1 MLNLRNLFVAQG
13 RQGPVGLIGRDMGAM
28 EEDNEMLTC
37 RICLESEIAEGDQLL
52 APCLCRGSSK
62 FVHRSCLDQWRV
74 SGFDPKTVTH
84 CGTCKGAEREVWAE
98 IVSNPGCCRIEK
110 GFRQRK
116 VMFPNLSL
124 PLEVLWRPNLQQA
137 PTEAQLAQEEA
148 LYAAQQEA
156 IRMQEP
162 LRQPIGLEKKP
173 PAEPNTQ
180 AEEEDDMEE
189 AEEEFT
195 DDEGALFGP
204 PNRAVLHCCDI
215 AWFLHPMA
223 HGRRVAD
230 IIQRDSQSF
239 DSWHIEHICLGWR
252 LGHCTSPLVPESV
265 RLSPTW
271 LELRWKG
278 CDHCPVGHCCYHW
291 SDLPLV
297 STLQR
302 RSCSQRSHVNHVS
315 WRRPVSGLW
324 EIAQAGQNVAS
335 ANLRFRNKE
344 MRKRVVERYP
354 VMNYDCDV
362 NDKTTTGGPDIGQD
376 EIVGAIKSE

>member
-84 CGTCKGAEREVWAE
+84 CGTCKAGQIGRREG
-98 IVSNPGCCRIEK
+98 SMGRD
-110 GFRQRK
+110 R
-116 VMFPNLSL
+116 
-124 PLEVLWRPNLQQA
+124 
-137 PTEAQLAQEEA
+137 
-148 LYAAQQEA
+148 
-156 IRMQEP
+156 
-162 LRQPIGLEKKP
+162 
-173 PAEPNTQ
+173 
-180 AEEEDDMEE
+180 
-189 AEEEFT
+189 
-195 DDEGALFGP
+195 ALFGP